1 MKTPAHTYLKRLV
14 THKFFISAIVLLLLI
29 LGFLYYPL
37 VLNTSPELVE
47 PQRFESQDGYLET
60 SLTPKKEDVVIDGK
74 TVNARVYNGSY
85 QTPLFV
91 IQGGDTFRVNLKNE
105 LDEPTNL
112 HFHGSH
118 VSPKGHSDNVLIEIR
133 KGEEFIYEYHLPDT
147 HPPGLY
153 WYHPH
158 THPYVEN
165 QVYDGMAGPI
175 IVKGAVDELEGIK
188 GVPEKVLV
196 LQARDSDN
204 DNKPIR
210 LVNGM
215 NHPKISIRP
224 GEVQRWR
231 IVNASAD
238 AFYNLAIEGH
248 PLNII
253 SRDGNTTSEVVTV
266 DSELMS
272 PGDRIEILIR
282 GGMPGNYKVKSLH
295 FDAEKMFE
303 YEEDDFMTFQVAGIP
318 TNGPAFPTELLPYD
332 DLSDAQ
338 IDNTRVLT
346 FGFRERPSGD
356 PQFLLDGEMFDPD
369 EIDQIMELNATEEW
383 RLVNETDMWHPFHI
397 HINPFQVISVNGK
410 LVDRKG
416 YDDTFGIP
424 ANGEVT
430 VRTVYRDF
438 TGKYVLHC
446 HILFHEDHG
455 MMQVVEVVSE
465 GGSPAPHNG
474 VPELERMVNHSWM
487 GH

>member
-1 MKTPAHTYLKRLV
+1 MKSSAKHFSKGRSIV
-14 THKFFISAIVLLLLI
+14 FFFILI
-29 LGFLYYPL
+29 ILFLLGFFYYPL
-37 VLNTSPELVE
+37 VFRQHTELIQ
-47 PQRFESQDGYLET
+47 PDRFESQNGLLQT
-60 SLTPKKEDVVIDGK
+60 TLTAKKEDVLIDSK

-91 IQGGDTFRVNLKNE
+91 LQGGDRFRVRLKNE

-118 VSPKGHSDNVLIEIR
+118 VSPKGHSDNVLIEIW
-133 KGEEFIYEYHLPDT
+133 KGETFDYEYHLPDT

-175 IVKGAVDELEGIK
+175 IVKGAIDELEGIK
-188 GVPEKVLV
+188 GVPEKILV
-196 LQARDSDN
+196 LQSRDSSDE
-204 DNKPIR
+204 NKPVR

-238 AFYNLAIEGH
+238 TFYNFAIQGM
-248 PLNII
+248 PLHII

-272 PGDRIEILIR
+272 PGDRIEILVR
-282 GGMPGNYKVKSLH
+282 GGFPGNYAVKSLK
-295 FDAEKMFE
+295 FDAEKMFH
-303 YEEDDFMTFQVAGIP
+303 YVEDDFLTLQVAGIP
-318 TNGPAFPTELLPYD
+318 LFPTQSLPTELLAYD
-332 DLSDAQ
+332 DLKNAS
-338 IDNTRVLT
+338 IDNYRTLS
-346 FGFRERPSGD
+346 FGFREGEGGD
-356 PQFLLDGEMFDPD
+356 PQFLLDGKMFDPD
-369 EIDQIMELNATEEW
+369 EIDQIMQLNMTEEW

-397 HINPFQVISVNGK
+397 HINPFQVMSINGK
-410 LVDRKG
+410 EVDRKG

-424 ANGEVT
+424 AKGEVT
-430 VRTVYRDF
+430 IRTVYRDF
-438 TGKYVLHC
+438 TGKFVLHC

-465 GGSPAPHNG
+465 GEEPAPHNG
-474 VPELERMVNHSWM
+474 VPEMERLLQHGTMKHE
-487 GH
+487 